1 VLHPHCVRAIWLGRS
16 NQFYLNHKGENLEGI
31 GLVPDV
37 PIGPDYPSKEELDQ
51 GTDSVL
57 KEAVALLSSQHGSSD
72 SGGGGS
78 GAGSRL

>member
-1 VLHPHCVRAIWLGRS
+1 MRAIWLGRS

-57 KEAVALLSSQHGSSD
+57 EAAVALLSSQHGSSD
-72 SGGGGS
+72 SGGGGGGG
-78 GAGSRL
+78 GARL